1 MRHQR
6 VLILS
11 ASAGTGHIR
20 AAEALERAFSQR
32 SAVAQVVH
40 VDALRF
46 TNKLFRDFY
55 SKLYTQLVENAP
67 SILGWWYKQSDE
79 PWKTDRMRFML
90 DRLNLGPLIEFIED
104 FSPHTTI
111 CTHFLPAEIISHL
124 IEKKK
129 LNARLSITVTDFDFH
144 AMWLTRTFH
153 RYFVALEETKI
164 HLTKLGL
171 PPERIAVTG
180 IPIHSEF
187 RPITPLERPQLRED
201 LGLQPH
207 TSTILLSAGALGV
220 TPAQAILHAL
230 RDLTCPAQIIMI
242 CGRNKELFEDVQAT
256 LKKTPLPSHITL
268 KLLGYTYEMH
278 QWMQASDLY
287 IGKPGGL
294 TISEALATGLP
305 MVITSPIPGQEE
317 RNSDHLLEKGAAIK
331 CNTLTTLT
339 YKIESL
345 LLHPS
350 RLITMR
356 RAALRLAQPHATQK
370 IVSALLHDHNEK
382 TLPVLIPKEQRRAM
396 AILAKSQK

>member
-1 MRHQR
+1 MHHQR

-32 SAVAQVVH
+32 STVAQVAH

-124 IEKKK
+124 IEKKR
-129 LNARLSITVTDFDFH
+129 LTARLSIAVTDFDFH

-171 PPERIAVTG
+171 PAERIVITG
-180 IPIHSEF
+180 IPIHPEF
-187 RPITPLERPQLRED
+187 KPISPEKRPQLRES
-201 LGLQPH
+201 LGLHPH
-207 TSTILLSAGALGV
+207 LPTLLLSAGALGV
-220 TPAQAILHAL
+220 TPAQAILQAL
-230 RDLTCPAQIIMI
+230 RDLSFPAQIIMI
-242 CGRNKELFEDVQAT
+242 CGRNQDLLEEVKTT
-256 LKKTPLPSHITL
+256 LSKIPLPPHLSV
-268 KLLGYTYEMH
+268 KLLGYTDTMH
-278 QWMQASDLY
+278 EWMRASDLY

-294 TISEALATGLP
+294 TISEALATALP

-331 CNTLTTLT
+331 CNTLTTLP

-350 RLITMR
+350 RHTTMR
-356 RAALRLAQPHATQK
+356 RAAFRLAQPHATQK
-370 IVSALLHDHNEK
+370 IVSTLLHDHREK

-396 AILAKSQK
+396 AMLAKSQK

>member
-11 ASAGTGHIR
+11 ASAGTGHVR
-20 AAEALERAFSQR
+20 AAEALERAFKQR
-32 SAVAQVVH
+32 PTVAEVAH

-46 TNKLFRDFY
+46 TNKIFRDFY
-55 SKLYTQLVENAP
+55 SRLYTQLVENAP
-67 SILGWWYKQSDE
+67 TLLGWWYKQSDE

-124 IEKKK
+124 IEKQRIS
-129 LNARLSITVTDFDFH
+129 ARLSITVTDFDFH
-144 AMWLTRTFH
+144 AMWLTKTFH

-164 HLTKLGL
+164 HLSKLGL

-180 IPIHSEF
+180 IPIHPEF
-187 RPITPLERPQLRED
+187 RPCPIEERPALRQSV
-201 LGLQPH
+201 GLKPH
-207 TSTILLSAGALGV
+207 LPTLLLSAGALGV
-220 TPAQAILHAL
+220 TPAQAILETL
-230 RDLTCPAQIIMI
+230 RDLTIPAQIVVI
-242 CGRNKELFEDVQAT
+242 CGKNESLLQSILQTIERNPF
-256 LKKTPLPSHITL
+256 PSHLHITP
-268 KLLGYTYEMH
+268 LGYTQQMH
-278 QWMQASDLY
+278 TWMRVADLY

-294 TISEALATGLP
+294 TISEALSTGLP

-331 CNTLTTLT
+331 CNTLTTLP

-345 LLHPS
+345 LNHPT
-350 RLITMR
+350 RLQSMR
-356 RAALRLAQPHATQK
+356 RAALQLAQPHATQK
-370 IVSALLHDHNEK
+370 IVSILLRDHTEK
-382 TLPVLIPKEQRRAM
+382 TDPILIPKEQQRAM
-396 AILAKSQK
+396 ALRARLQK